1 MVFINAINCDELI
14 QTLRQTD
21 ISVPPRTDGR
31 KTEHCE
37 RWSICRFL
45 ATFAHTDLIGFPLS
59 IDHRDRPDFLMNVGS
74 STIGVEIT
82 EAVSE
87 NAAATDA
94 YREHNGIDGPF
105 PMVRHHPE
113 EDRLRGSELAEAAST
128 REFGPAWAGNA
139 SEREWVEA
147 MRAFIRRKVDKSD
160 KPGFD
165 KYSKNWLLIYDC
177 WSVPALDRDL
187 ATKMLFD
194 SLTET
199 DFGQFHAVFIESSN
213 FIWAFR
219 PETYEAFPI
228 NDLWYDS

>member
-1 MVFINAINCDELI
+1 LVFINAINSAELI
-14 QTLRQTD
+14 EALRQTD
-21 ISVPPRTDGR
+21 ISVPARTDGR

-45 ATFAHTDLIGFPLS
+45 ATFANTDQIGFPLS
-59 IDHRDRPDFLMNVGS
+59 IDHRDRPDFLMNVGG

-87 NAAATDA
+87 NAAAIDA

-105 PMVRHHPE
+105 PMVHHHPE
-113 EDRLRGSELAEAAST
+113 DERLRGSQLVEAASA
-128 REFGPAWAGNA
+128 RELGSAWAGNA
-139 SEREWVEA
+139 PEREWVEA
-147 MRAFIRRKVDKSD
+147 MRAFIRRKVDKAD

-165 KYSKNWLLIYDC
+165 KYSNNWLLIYDG
-177 WSVPALDRDL
+177 WPVPALDRDF
-187 ATKMLFD
+187 ATRVLFE
-194 SLTET
+194 SLTDT
-199 DFGQFHAVFIESSN
+199 DFGHFQAVFIESSS

-228 NDLWYDS
+228 NDLWN

>member
-1 MVFINAINCDELI
+1 MVFINAINSAELI
-14 QTLRQTD
+14 ENLRQTD
-21 ISVPPRTDGR
+21 ISVPARTDGR

-45 ATFAHTDLIGFPLS
+45 ATFANTDHIGFPLC

-87 NAAATDA
+87 NAAAMDA

-105 PMVRHHPE
+105 PMVHHHPE
-113 EDRLRGSELAEAAST
+113 DERLRGSQLAEAASS
-128 REFGPAWAGNA
+128 REFGSAWAGNA
-139 SEREWVEA
+139 PEKEWVEA
-147 MRAFIRRKVDKSD
+147 MRAFIRRKVDKAD

-165 KYSKNWLLIYDC
+165 RYSKNWLLIYDG
-177 WSVPALDRDL
+177 WSVPALDRDF
-187 ATKMLFD
+187 ATRVLFE
-194 SLTET
+194 SLTDT
-199 DFGQFHAVFIESSN
+199 DFGHFHAVFIESSS

-219 PETYEAFPI
+219 RETYEAFPI
-228 NDLWYDS
+228 NDLWNDS